1 MAECDC
7 PLVAQG
13 IVCKHVVKVFK
24 MLHQNIGD
32 IGSIVREIDTL
43 HGITRGGVIP
53 EHNSLKC
60 GFGDDDTKSD
70 DPRNEQLG
78 QKINLKSSK
87 IILNPHVIKM

>member
-13 IVCKHVVKVFK
+13 IVCKYVMKVFK

-32 IGSIVREIDTL
+32 IGSIVREIDTF
-43 HGITRGGVIP
+43 HMITRGGVIL
-53 EHNSLKC
+53 ERNNLKC
-60 GFGDDDTKSD
+60 KLGDNDTKND
-70 DPRNEQLG
+70 DPRNEQPG
-78 QKINLKSSK
+78 QKINLESSK